1 MKQPLVS
8 IVTPSYNQGRFIRE
22 TITSVLNQDYPN
34 IEYIIMDGGST
45 DETASVA
52 QEFRRRLTF
61 ISEKDRGQAHAINK
75 GFKLATGEIFFWL
88 NSDDVILPGAVTRVV
103 RSFEERPNLGAV
115 YGEGYLI
122 DLLGNIKSRFPTTEP
137 FNLWRLIYL
146 WDPILQQTAYFRRTV
161 IEEIGLLDESLYWG
175 LDWDLLIRIGKR
187 YPIQYIPEFL
197 GCLREY
203 DEAKSFSG
211 GHRRFRELVRVMRA
225 HAGVRYP
232 PAYFYYGIDTYQN
245 IISRY
250 IPIRRAR
257 HAIFKLACNLIIY
270 ISREAQGLYNDG
282 WASNSLHYMLPASKG
297 QKNIRI
303 VGSLPACS
311 PLEKQ
316 DLEVICDGALIA
328 RARIPFGDFQI
339 DIAPKACAVDLPV
352 RIEVKASKVFV
363 PIKHGLSTDDR
374 KLAFILKTIE
384 WADTAPEQGRSSPR
398 A

>member
-22 TITSVLNQDYPN
+22 TIKSVLNQDYPN
-34 IEYIIMDGGST
+34 IEYIIIDGGST

-52 QEFRRRLTF
+52 QEFISRLTF

-75 GFKLATGEIFFWL
+75 GFKLARGEIFFWL

-103 RSFEERPNLGAV
+103 RSFEERPDLGAV

-122 DLLGNIKSRFPTTEP
+122 DLFGNIKSRFPTTEP

-146 WDPILQQTAYFRRTV
+146 WDPILQQTAYFRRTA
-161 IEEIGLLDESLYWG
+161 IEEISLLDESLYWG

-211 GHRRFRELVRVMRA
+211 GHRRFRELVRIMRA
-225 HAGVRYP
+225 HTGVRYP

-250 IPIRRAR
+250 IPFRRAR
-257 HAIFKLACNLIIY
+257 RALFKLACNLIIY

-282 WASNSLHYMLPASKG
+282 WATGSLQYMLPASKG
-297 QKNIRI
+297 KKNIRI
-303 VGSLPACS
+303 VGWLPDYPLLEQQSLQVTCN
-311 PLEKQ
+311 
-316 DLEVICDGALIA
+316 GTTIA
-328 RARIPFGDFQI
+328 RRRVPFGDFQI
-339 DIAPKACAVDLPV
+339 DITPETCAPELPV
-352 RIEVKASKVFV
+352 RIEIKASKILV
-363 PIKHGLSTDDR
+363 PARLELSTDNR
-374 KLAFILKTIE
+374 KLAYMLRTIE
-384 WADTAPEQGRSSPR
+384 WTDAS
-398 A
+398 